1 MRVLTC
7 IVVAAYV
14 IAGACGAPAA
24 TEIDSQAIDFY
35 LKGLFLEARYDLV
48 HAFSFYSYADRYEP
62 GNGRIILRLA
72 WVTLKMGELDKAR
85 RYADQLLE
93 LGEFETDA
101 HMVLA
106 EVEYKQGNSAAAL
119 ERLMR
124 IEKRGDAPRFDVLKS
139 LGKVYLELG
148 EIDDARKAL
157 EEAHALFSGDLF
169 VEYRL
174 GFIYMDAG
182 ETEKA
187 IEAFESAIEINPGL
201 ANVYLALAS
210 LLRRA
215 GRGEEAKRS
224 YLAALELEPANRTA
238 FREFMDLVLES
249 GDFDGGIAFLE
260 PLYDEDRLEE
270 GGVITLGNLYYRAGR
285 TEDALRVFRKL
296 IERKGE
302 RPLLLRLIA
311 DIEME
316 RGNLRTSY
324 TYLRKLTAAEPD
336 TFSNYVGLLFL
347 TAGLAGEPSDPH
359 EELHLSDEEVQ
370 RLFERAAETMD
381 AESAKDNYLLGLLHR
396 RHGHLDEAELYL
408 LEAERLAPGERRTAM
423 ELASMYEDRGEYD
436 EALRRVTAQ
445 YADNP
450 EDASLMNFYGYLLA
464 QKETELDKA
473 EHLLREA
480 LSQEPENGYFL
491 DSLGWIKYKQKEYE
505 EALEILLRAVDLAG
519 DDAVIWDHLGDTYS
533 KIDRAGEAVDAY
545 KKSLEIDP
553 GQDNVRD
560 KIRRIQGGNE
570 VPEK

>member
-1 MRVLTC
+1 MKIRIGFIIVAF
-7 IVVAAYV
+7 VVAYT
-14 IAGACGAPAA
+14 CGTPAA

-62 GNGRIILRLA
+62 DNGRIKLRLA
-72 WVTLKMGELDKAR
+72 WVTLKMGELEKAR
-85 RYADQLLE
+85 RYADQLIE
-93 LGEFETDA
+93 MGEFETDA
-101 HMVLA
+101 HMILA
-106 EVEYKQGNSAAAL
+106 EVEYKQGNNAAAL

-124 IEKRGDAPRFDVLKS
+124 IEKRDDAPRFDVLKS
-139 LGKVYLELG
+139 LAKVHLELG
-148 EIDDARKAL
+148 EVGDARKAL
-157 EEAHALFSGDLF
+157 EEAHSIFSGDLF

-187 IEAFESAIEINPGL
+187 IEAFEAAIEINPGL

-210 LLRRA
+210 LLRRS

-224 YLAALELEPANRTA
+224 YLAALQLEPTNRTA

-249 GDFDGGIAFLE
+249 EDFEGGIAFLE

-270 GGVITLGNLYYRAGR
+270 GGVITLGNLFYRAGR
-285 TEDALRVFRKL
+285 AEDALRLFRKL

-302 RPLLLRLIA
+302 RPLLLKLIA

-324 TYLRKLTAAEPD
+324 TYLKKLTAAEPD
-336 TFSNYVGLLFL
+336 TFSNYVGILFL
-347 TAGLAGEPSDPH
+347 SGDLAGEPPSPH
-359 EELHLSDEEVQ
+359 EELHMSDEEVQ
-370 RLFERAAETMD
+370 RWFERAVETMD
-381 AESAKDNYLLGLLHR
+381 TESAKDNYLLGLLYR
-396 RHGHLDEAELYL
+396 RHGNLDDAEVYL

-423 ELASMYEDRGEYD
+423 ELASMYEDRGQYD
-436 EALRRVTAQ
+436 EALKRITAQ
-445 YADNP
+445 YENNP
-450 EDASLMNFYGYLLA
+450 GDASLMNFYGYLLA
-464 QKETELDKA
+464 EKETELDKA
-473 EHLLREA
+473 EGLLREA

-491 DSLGWIKYKQKEYE
+491 DSLGWIKFKQKEYE
-505 EALEILLRAVDLAG
+505 QALEIILRAVDLVG
-519 DDAVIWDHLGDTYS
+519 DDAVIWDHLGDTYRKLNRQS
-533 KIDRAGEAVDAY
+533 EAVDAY

-553 GQDNVRD
+553 EQDNIRD
-560 KIRRIQGGNE
+560 KIHGIQNGNE